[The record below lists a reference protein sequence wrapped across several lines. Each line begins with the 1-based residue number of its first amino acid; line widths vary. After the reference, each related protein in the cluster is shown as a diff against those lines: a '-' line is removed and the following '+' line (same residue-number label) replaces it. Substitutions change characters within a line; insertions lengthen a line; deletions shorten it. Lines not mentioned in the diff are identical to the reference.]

1 MLTWHYVDS
10 ATFDAGEADADG
22 LYFLSDTKEIYRG
35 SNLFSGS
42 FVMVDDGSSN
52 FDSALALITRPAHG
66 KIYLS
71 KTTLAGKIY
80 DGAAWKQIIYPVD
93 TTVTSSGTN
102 PVTGKAVYDYVAA
115 EVAKITAGDGFVKN
129 ISYNKSTHT
138 FTVTGGEGNPTIELE
153 GVGVEIAYDKETGAL
168 TLKDMKGAV
177 LGSTVNLDL
186 ERFVSATAYDSNSN
200 EIILAFTDVTSIDT
214 GNSYEYP
221 GTMPEGTEGKACR
234 AGDTWYIYQT
244 NAWVEMEDAPL
255 TIDVGDLVDTYTA
268 GNTQTISMSVIG
280 NQFTANV
287 ILDQTTGGNLIQQN
301 ANGLYVAPIDL
312 SEYMALVDSA
322 VENNIATFNADGQVK
337 DSGIKAGG
345 ATLVNND
352 ATTLATEAAVH
363 TAIEAL
369 RTALLENINGK
380 ISKMEGATAG
390 NVVTATADGQVQD
403 SGKTIGGATLTTKDA
418 NTLATEAAVDAAIQ
432 EAKAD
437 CLVDSDKDTV
447 LTDAA
452 TDDKIPTSKA
462 VVDALKWVT
471 TM

>member
-10 ATFDAGEADADG
+10 TTFDEGEANADG

-35 SNLFSGS
+35 SDLFSGS
-42 FVMVDDGSSN
+42 FVMVDDRSSN

-71 KTTLAGKIY
+71 QTTLAGKIY
-80 DGAAWKQIIYPVD
+80 DGASWKQIIYPAD
-93 TTVTSSGTN
+93 ATVTSSGTN

-115 EVAKITAGDGFVKN
+115 EIAKITTGDGFVKN

-138 FTVTGGEGNPTIELE
+138 FTVTGGEGSPTIELE

-186 ERFVSATAYDSNSN
+186 ERFVSAAAYDSNSK

-221 GTMPEGTEGKACR
+221 GTMPEGAEGKACR
-234 AGDTWYIYQT
+234 ADGTWYIYKT
-244 NAWVEMEDAPL
+244 DSWTELDETPL
-255 TIDVGDLVDTYTA
+255 TINVGDLVDTYTA
-268 GNTQTISMSVIG
+268 GNTDTITMSVSG

-287 ILDQTTGGNLIQQN
+287 IIDGTTGGNLLQKTEH
-301 ANGLYVAPIDL
+301 GLYVAPVDL
-312 SEYMALVDSA
+312 STYMKLVSGA
-322 VENNIATFNADGQVK
+322 TENNIATFDANGRVK
-337 DSGIKAGG
+337 DSGVKAGG
-345 ATLVNND
+345 STLANND

-369 RTALLENINGK
+369 RTSLTEMINGK
-380 ISKMEGATAG
+380 MNKMSGDTADH
-390 NVVTATADGQVQD
+390 VVTATGTGGVKD
-403 SGKTIGGATLTTKDA
+403 SGKVIGGATLTAKNA
-418 NTLATEAAVDAAIQ
+418 NTLATEAAVEAAIQ

-447 LTDAA
+447 LSDAA
-452 TDDKIPTSKA
+452 TNEKIPTSKA
-462 VVDALKWVT
+462 VVDAMKWVT